1 MDGIKEILFVNE
13 NPYDELQ
20 ERLNSNRMIV
30 IHARDGKEA
39 ITRISRRHFAAIL
52 VGGTGAEIDMIETL
66 LNIRDIRE
74 MVPIAILKFND
85 ESNEEKEK
93 KEGVASHFPSVR
105 ILHEDDVLGH
115 LLGTLEIH
123 HTDE

>member
-13 NPYDELQ
+13 DPYDELQ
-20 ERLNSNRMIV
+20 ERLNSNKMIV

-74 MVPIAILKFND
+74 MVPITILKFND
-85 ESNEEKEK
+85 ESNEEREK

>member
-13 NPYDELQ
+13 DPNDELQ

-74 MVPIAILKFND
+74 MVPIAILKFNN

-93 KEGVASHFPSVR
+93 KEGVASHFPMSLRDAPAHRPRAIFGRLESV
-105 ILHEDDVLGH
+105 
-115 LLGTLEIH
+115 
-123 HTDE
+123 